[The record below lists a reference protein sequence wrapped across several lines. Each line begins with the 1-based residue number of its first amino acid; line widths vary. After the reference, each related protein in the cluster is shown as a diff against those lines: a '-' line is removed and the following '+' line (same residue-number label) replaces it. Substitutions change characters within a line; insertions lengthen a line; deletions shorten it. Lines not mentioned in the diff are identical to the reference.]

1 MKTLD
6 KIIAVSV
13 VAAVCM
19 VSISEARAEVN
30 TMLSDRQKK
39 MIPIAAL
46 TASGDLRALETAL
59 VRGMDAGLTV
69 NEVKE
74 LLIHT
79 YAYAGFPRALNGI
92 STYMA
97 VLDKRKEN
105 GINDRIGREATPMPA
120 GFDRTAYGHKV
131 RNSLVGSDISKR
143 TSGYSVFT
151 PIIEQFLVEH
161 LFADIFYRDVLSH
174 QERELVTISMLAAMT
189 GTEAQL
195 KAHLRIA
202 MNAGLNKAQL
212 EEYVAVLRQDV
223 GADSADRAAVTLND
237 LLGLSLPAKQ
247 TQSVKVI
254 KHGVTTKGST
264 DHFTGHV
271 TVESRFSSEIPN
283 SYGGGIVKFEA
294 GARTAWHT
302 HPLGQT
308 LIVISGRGL
317 VQSEG
322 EAVQAI
328 VPGDVVW
335 IPANERHWHGAAP
348 DSPMSH
354 VAISAPRNGTTVEWM
369 EHVDDEQ
376 YASEEH

>member
-1 MKTLD
+1 MKTV
-6 KIIAVSV
+6 KKNIAALI
-13 VAAVCM
+13 VATVCL
-19 VSISEARAEVN
+19 VGISETRAEDN
-30 TMLSDRQKK
+30 QTLSDRQKTI
-39 MIPIAAL
+39 IPIAAF
-46 TASGDLRALETAL
+46 TATGNMQKLGTAL
-59 VRGMDAGLTV
+59 SEGLDAGLTV
-69 NEVKE
+69 NEIKE
-74 LLIHT
+74 ILVHT

-92 STYMA
+92 HTYMA
-97 VLDKRKEN
+97 VLDERKEK
-105 GINDRIGREATPMPA
+105 GINDKAGKEATPVPA
-120 GFDRTAYGHKV
+120 DLDKTAYGHKV
-131 RNSLVGSDISKR
+131 RNSLVGSDMSKR

-161 LFADIFYRDVLSH
+161 LFADIFYRDILSH
-174 QERELVTISMLAAMT
+174 QERELVTISILAAMT

-195 KAHLRIA
+195 KAHLRIS
-202 MNAGLNKAQL
+202 MNMGLSKAQL
-212 EEYVAVLRQDV
+212 EEYVAVLRQEV
-223 GADSADRAAVTLND
+223 GAESAERAMVTLND
-237 LLGLSLPAKQ
+237 LLGISPPAKQ

-254 KHGVTTKGST
+254 KHGASTRGSA
-264 DHFTGHV
+264 DYFTGHV

-283 SYGGGIVKFEA
+283 SYGGGIVNFEA

-308 LIVISGRGL
+308 LIIISGRGL

-322 EAVQAI
+322 EAVQEI

-354 VAISAPRNGTTVEWM
+354 VAVSAPRNGTTVEWM

-376 YASEEH
+376 YANQEH

>member
-1 MKTLD
+1 MKTLNR
-6 KIIAVSV
+6 IIAVSV
-13 VAAVCM
+13 VAAVCI

-30 TMLSDRQKK
+30 KMLSDRQKK

-46 TASGDLRALETAL
+46 TASGNLRELETAL
-59 VRGMDAGLTV
+59 TKGMDAGLTV

-74 LLIHT
+74 LLTHT

-97 VLDKRKEN
+97 VLDKHKEN

-120 GFDRTAYGHKV
+120 GFDKTAYGNKV
-131 RNSLVGSDISKR
+131 RNSLVGSDVSKR
-143 TSGYSVFT
+143 TSGYPVFT
-151 PIIEQFLVEH
+151 PIIDQFLVEH

-174 QERELVTISMLAAMT
+174 QDRELVTISVLAAMT

-202 MNAGLNKAQL
+202 MNTGLNKAQL
-212 EEYVAVLRQDV
+212 EEYVAVLRQEV
-223 GADSADRAAVTLND
+223 GVESADRAAATLNE
-237 LLGLSLPAKQ
+237 LQGISAPTNQ
-247 TQSVKVI
+247 TESVKVI
-254 KHGVTTKGST
+254 RDGASTKGSA

-271 TVESRFSSEIPN
+271 TIESRFSSGIPN

-322 EAVQAI
+322 EAVQGI
-328 VPGDVVW
+328 GPGDIVW

-369 EHVDDEQ
+369 ELVDDGQ
-376 YASEEH
+376 YANDKH